1 MVHSASGSVGRV
13 VHPKFSPPPSFG
25 DAFELRITL
34 RHVAPAVWRS
44 LRVPAEVPLSVLHEI
59 IQTAFGWKNCHLHD
73 FRVGEIRFGMVEG
86 EDEALLVDERA
97 APLGAVARPGDTL
110 LYTYDFGDGW
120 EHDVAVEAMNSGGE
134 QAVQCIG
141 GARACPPEDCG
152 GPPGYTRMLEIL
164 ANPRDEEH
172 LEMKR
177 WAPRNFDPER
187 FDVAAGNKKLS
198 PLSKRLARYQRLP
211 R

>member
-1 MVHSASGSVGRV
+1 

-25 DAFELRITL
+25 DAFELRINL
-34 RHVAPAVWRS
+34 RHVEPAVWRS

-59 IQTAFGWKNCHLHD
+59 VQMAFGWKNCHLHD

-120 EHDVAVEAMNSGGE
+120 KHDIAVEAMNSGGE
-134 QAVQCIG
+134 QAVQCIA
-141 GARACPPEDCG
+141 GACACPPEDCG
-152 GPPGYTRMLEIL
+152 GPPGYARMLEIL
-164 ANPRDEEH
+164 ANPQDEEH
-172 LEMKR
+172 VEMKR

-187 FDVAAGNKKLS
+187 FDVAAVNKKLS